1 MNTTSIAGLSL
12 VVSLMCWFIS
22 RQAVWGLV
30 KLGSG
35 KRLMKVVRFGF
46 DLLFGFLSVAFL
58 LIVIVKG

>member
-1 MNTTSIAGLSL
+1 MNTATIAGLSL
-12 VVSLMCWFIS
+12 VISVMCWFIS
-22 RQAVWGLV
+22 RHAVWGLA

-35 KRLMKVVRFGF
+35 KRFMKVVRFGF